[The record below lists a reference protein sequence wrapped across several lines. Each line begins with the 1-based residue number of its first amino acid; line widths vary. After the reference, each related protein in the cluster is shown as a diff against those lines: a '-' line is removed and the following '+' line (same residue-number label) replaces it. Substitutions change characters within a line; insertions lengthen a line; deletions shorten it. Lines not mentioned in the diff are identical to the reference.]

1 MADAQQPSWKMG
13 GITNPAVEDYL
24 YGLTPEPDP
33 VLAEMEKSAAQRHVP
48 IVGPLVGRFLYQ
60 LARMIDAKN
69 IFEMG
74 SAIGYSTIW
83 WARALSDG
91 GEVTY
96 TDGDRENADE
106 ARGYFQRAGVTDK
119 VVVRTGDAIE
129 ILSEQRG
136 EFDIIFNDIDKEDY
150 PRAFRMAVP
159 RLRKGGLLVSDNVL
173 WHGDVAR
180 PQQRH
185 DESTKRIVE
194 FNRLT
199 YESKELF
206 TTILPL
212 RDGVSV
218 AMKI

>member
-24 YGLTPEPDP
+24 YGLAPERDA
-33 VLAEMEKSAAQRHVP
+33 VLSEMEKVAAERQVP
-48 IVGPLVGRFLYQ
+48 IVGPLVGRLLFQ
-60 LARMIDAKN
+60 LARMIGAKN
-69 IFEMG
+69 VFEMG

-83 WARALSDG
+83 WARGVGEG
-91 GEVTY
+91 GRVIY
-96 TDGDRENADE
+96 TDGDRTNADE
-106 ARGYFQRAGVTDK
+106 ARGYFQRAGVADK
-119 VVVRTGDAIE
+119 IIIRTGDAIE

-150 PRAFRMAVP
+150 PRAFRLAVP
-159 RLRKGGLLVSDNVL
+159 KLRKGGLLVSDNVL

-180 PQQRH
+180 APHLQQ
-185 DESTKRIVE
+185 DSAKRIVE
-194 FNRLT
+194 FNRLM

-212 RDGVSV
+212 RDGVAV
-218 AMKI
+218 AMKL